1 MNKVIISTIIPIYNE
16 EQSLKKNFYKIYKF
30 LSKNFISFEIILI
43 ESGSS
48 DKSNSL
54 CKHYSKLK
62 NIKLLKQIKR
72 EGFGS
77 AIKLAI
83 KNISGEYFCIIP
95 IDLCFDLKTLKIL
108 NKKKFDLLTSY
119 RISDN
124 RSFFRLIQSNIY
136 NNYIKFIFGL
146 NFKCVNS
153 VPKIF
158 KSKFIKNKKLYSQG
172 WTIDAELLY
181 HYKKAY
187 IKREEIKV
195 NLLERK
201 FGNSKIK
208 YIDILKIIFN
218 SLIVR
223 LKIFIFKN

>member
-1 MNKVIISTIIPIYNE
+1 MNKVIISIIIPIYNE
-16 EQSLKKNFYKIYKF
+16 EQALKKNFYKIYKF

-48 DKSNSL
+48 DKSNLL

-62 NIKLLKQIKR
+62 NIKFLNQIKR

-83 KNISGEYFCIIP
+83 KKISGEYFCVIP
-95 IDLCFDLKTLKIL
+95 IDLCFDLKILKIL

-119 RISDN
+119 RMSDN
-124 RSFFRLIQSNIY
+124 RGFFRLIQSNIY
-136 NNYIKFIFGL
+136 NKYIKFIFGL

-153 VPKIF
+153 VPKIL
-158 KSKFIKNKKLYSQG
+158 KTKFIKNKKIYSRG

-181 HYKKAY
+181 HYKNKHL
-187 IKREEIKV
+187 KREELKV

-201 FGNSKIK
+201 YGNSKIE
-208 YIDILKIIFN
+208 YIDIIKIIFN

-223 LKIFIFKN
+223 LKIFIFEK